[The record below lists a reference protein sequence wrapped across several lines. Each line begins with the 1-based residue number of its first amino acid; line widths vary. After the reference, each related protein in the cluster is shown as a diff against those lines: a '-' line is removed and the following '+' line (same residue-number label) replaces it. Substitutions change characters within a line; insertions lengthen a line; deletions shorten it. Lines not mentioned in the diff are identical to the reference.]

1 LTTFYYHG
9 TNGFAVYSIMR
20 NNLIS
25 FSGTELMGV
34 GQAYGPGLY
43 FSEAQSTAS
52 GYAHPSGEFESSP
65 IFFLEA
71 PGGDRFWEKTSTI
84 CTSLFPDKYHA
95 TVKRSRPSPHAN
107 VVIRGLFNIPVR
119 GLFKDRSAPPSS
131 SYQVLQDPAGSYFQR
146 AQAAYAEA
154 VGMRDWG
161 QVDPGAMAIVA
172 PRQGFKCSALQ
183 P

>member
-1 LTTFYYHG
+1 MTTFYYHG

-43 FSEAQSTAS
+43 FSDAHGTAS
-52 GYAHPSGEFESSP
+52 SYAHPSGEFESSP

-71 PGGDRFWEKTSTI
+71 SGGDRFWEKTSTI

-131 SYQVLQDPAGSYFQR
+131 SYQDRSYFQR

-154 VGMRDWG
+154 VGMSDWG
-161 QVDPGAMAIVA
+161 QVDPAALAIVA
-172 PRQGFKCSALQ
+172 PRQGFKCSAFQ

>member
-34 GQAYGPGLY
+34 GAAYGPGLY
-43 FSEAQSTAS
+43 FSDAQGTAS
-52 GYAHPSGEFESSP
+52 GYAHPSGEFGSSP

-84 CTSLFPDKYHA
+84 CTSLYPAQYHA
-95 TVKRSRPSPHAN
+95 TVKQSRPSPHAN

-119 GLFKDRSAPPSS
+119 GIFKDRSAPPSS
-131 SYQVLQDPAGSYFQR
+131 SYQDRSYFQR

-154 VGMRDWG
+154 VGMSDWG
-161 QVDPGAMAIVA
+161 QVDPGALAIVA
-172 PRQGFKCSALQ
+172 PSQGFKCSAFQ

>member
-1 LTTFYYHG
+1 
-9 TNGFAVYSIMR
+9 MR

-43 FSEAQSTAS
+43 FSDAQSTAS
-52 GYAHPSGEFESSP
+52 GYAHPSGEFASSP

-71 PGGDRFWEKTSTI
+71 SGGDRFWEKSSTI
-84 CTSLFPDKYHA
+84 CTSLYPAQYHA

-119 GLFKDRSAPPSS
+119 GIFKDRSAPPSS
-131 SYQVLQDPAGSYFQR
+131 SYQDRSYFQR

-154 VGMRDWG
+154 VGMSDWG
-161 QVDPGAMAIVA
+161 QVDPGALAIVA
-172 PRQGFKCSALQ
+172 PSPSQGLKCSAVQ